1 MWQIQKLILVL
12 FPVACCHS
20 AQEKLFF
27 LLSQTVGIYM
37 CKESAVVVFDGHW
50 HWEYGEN
57 HSRLILEICSAI
69 LPEDLRYLV
78 QSASYYMKT
87 KPRSVLLAPRDV
99 NSKY

>member
-1 MWQIQKLILVL
+1 MANTEAYFGPIPCSLLSLCSGKV
-12 FPVACCHS
+12 V
-20 AQEKLFF
+20 F
-27 LLSQTVGIYM
+27 LLPQTVGIYM